1 MIEKGV
7 SEDKITVTPV
17 AAQSTSEMTN
27 HESHEK
33 FTVLVVSRLT
43 KEKNVTLLTRAM
55 PYICGSIPGAQC
67 LVIGDGP
74 QKNEILASAKSIGIA
89 ESIHL
94 HGYKRDLAHYYAHA
108 DVVVIPSH
116 TEGWGRVAIE
126 AMSHKKPIVM
136 TDVGVAGEAVIE
148 LYEKKEYA
156 AQLAHQARQDFESL
170 AQEKDAQVVMINAW
184 KKMMV

>member
-1 MIEKGV
+1 
-7 SEDKITVTPV
+7 
-17 AAQSTSEMTN
+17 
-27 HESHEK
+27 
-33 FTVLVVSRLT
+33 
-43 KEKNVTLLTRAM
+43 LLTRAM

-94 HGYKRDLAHYYAHA
+94 HGYKRDLSHYYAHA

-136 TDVGVAGEAVIE
+136 TDVGVAGEIIKHNHNGLVIPENDAGALAEAVIRLRENKE
-148 LYEKKEYA
+148 LAK
-156 AQLAHQARQDFESL
+156 QLATQARRDFESL
-170 AQEKDAQVVMINAW
+170 AQEKDTQEIMIETW
-184 KKMMV
+184 KKMLV